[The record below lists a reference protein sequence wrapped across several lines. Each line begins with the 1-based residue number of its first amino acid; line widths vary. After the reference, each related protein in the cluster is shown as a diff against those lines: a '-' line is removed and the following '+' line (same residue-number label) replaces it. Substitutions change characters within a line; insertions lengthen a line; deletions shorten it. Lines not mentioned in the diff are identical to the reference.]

1 MLSSKDPAA
10 TQEFKIS
17 ALPPEAAE
25 DSDLI
30 SALTKLVNEVYAS
43 AEDGLWTEGWVT
55 VQANSVCSPT
65 APSNG
70 ASASDGNLSDS
81 ASRKHAARYAALCAF
96 RIYRKDIRAG
106 AQAATQEPRPVYRNR
121 LPRFSHV
128 RKNKSRPG
136 TGARPR

>member
-55 VQANSVCSPT
+55 VQANSVRSPA
-65 APSNG
+65 APSHRG
-70 ASASDGNLSDS
+70 IGIGRELVLFDEQKAWSSGCSIMQPPDLPKGHQG
-81 ASRKHAARYAALCAF
+81 R
-96 RIYRKDIRAG
+96 
-106 AQAATQEPRPVYRNR
+106 RPGRDLRTPAR
-121 LPRFSHV
+121 LPKQTSLV
-128 RKNKSRPG
+128 QSCVKG
-136 TGARPR
+136 